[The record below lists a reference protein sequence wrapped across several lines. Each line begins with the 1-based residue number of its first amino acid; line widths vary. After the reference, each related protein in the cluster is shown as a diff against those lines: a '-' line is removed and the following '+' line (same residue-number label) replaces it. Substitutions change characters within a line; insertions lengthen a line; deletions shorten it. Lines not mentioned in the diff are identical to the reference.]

1 MPFLGREGQQDV
13 EFDGAKE
20 HQLGVRQLYAR
31 HTEYRRKLRR
41 KS

>member
-13 EFDGAKE
+13 KFDGAKG
-20 HQLGVRQLYAR
+20 HQLGVRQLYAP
-31 HTEYRRKLRR
+31 HTEYRREERE